1 MSFLS
6 LRERICKGAAA
17 QSLSLTD
24 SPELTESQAD
34 LLTRYLELLAKWNKA
49 YNLTAVRDPVEMVS
63 RHILDSLSI
72 APFMEGERLMDVG
85 SGPGLPGIPMAILNP
100 EKQFTVLDSNGKK
113 TRFMTQ
119 AKTDLGLENVT
130 VANCRVES
138 FEVEQP
144 FDVIM
149 SRAFSS
155 LIDMINGT
163 RHLIKADGKFL
174 AMKGI
179 FPEQELA
186 DLKQE
191 RPEISLLESHA
202 LDVPGCEAQRHLVIL
217 KADV

>member
-6 LRERICKGAAA
+6 LRERICEGAVA
-17 QSLSLTD
+17 QSLILAD
-24 SPELTESQAD
+24 SQAD
-34 LLTRYLELLAKWNKA
+34 LLTGYVELLAKWNKA
-49 YNLTAVRDPVEMVS
+49 YNLTAVRDPLEMVS
-63 RHILDSLSI
+63 RHIHDSLSI
-72 APFMEGERLMDVG
+72 APFMEGDHLMDVG

-100 EKQFTVLDSNGKK
+100 EKHYTLLDSNGKK

-119 AKTDLGLENVT
+119 AKTELGLENIT

-138 FEVEQP
+138 FEAVQP

-155 LIDMINGT
+155 LADMVNGSH
-163 RHLIKADGKFL
+163 HLIKAGGKFL
-174 AMKGI
+174 AMKGL
-179 FPEQELA
+179 FPEQELV
-186 DLKQE
+186 DLKQL

>member
-6 LRERICKGAAA
+6 LRERICEGAAA
-17 QSLSLTD
+17 QSLSLAD
-24 SPELTESQAD
+24 SQAD
-34 LLTRYLELLAKWNKA
+34 MLARYVELLAKWNRA
-49 YNLTAVRDPVEMVS
+49 YNLTAVRDPLEMVS
-63 RHILDSLSI
+63 RHIHDSLSI
-72 APFMEGERLMDVG
+72 APFMEGDYLMDVG

-100 EKQFTVLDSNGKK
+100 QKQYTLLDSNGKK

-119 AKTDLGLENVT
+119 AKTELGLENVT

-138 FEVEQP
+138 FEAHQP

-155 LIDMINGT
+155 LADMVNGT
-163 RHLIKADGKFL
+163 HHLIRAGGKFL
-174 AMKGI
+174 AMKGL
-179 FPEQELA
+179 FPEQELV
-186 DLKQE
+186 DLKQS

-202 LDVPGCEAQRHLVIL
+202 LYVPGCEAQRHLVIL

>member
-6 LRERICKGAAA
+6 LRERICEGAVA
-17 QSLSLTD
+17 QSLILAD
-24 SPELTESQAD
+24 SQAD
-34 LLTRYLELLAKWNKA
+34 LLTGYVELLAKWNKA
-49 YNLTAVRDPVEMVS
+49 YNLTAVRDPLEMVS
-63 RHILDSLSI
+63 RHIHDSLSI
-72 APFMEGERLMDVG
+72 APFMEGDHLMDVG

-100 EKQFTVLDSNGKK
+100 EKHYTLLDSNGKK

-119 AKTDLGLENVT
+119 AKTELGLENIT

-138 FEVEQP
+138 FEAIQP

-155 LIDMINGT
+155 LADMVNGSH
-163 RHLIKADGKFL
+163 HLIKAGGKFL
-174 AMKGI
+174 AMKGL
-179 FPEQELA
+179 FPEQELV
-186 DLKQE
+186 DLKQL

>member
-6 LRERICKGAAA
+6 LRERICEGAAA
-17 QSLSLTD
+17 QSLSLAD
-24 SPELTESQAD
+24 SQAD
-34 LLTRYLELLAKWNKA
+34 LLTRYVELLAKWNKA

-72 APFMEGERLMDVG
+72 APFMSGDYLMDVG

-100 EKQFTVLDSNGKK
+100 EKQFTLLDSNGKK

-119 AKTDLGLENVT
+119 AKTELGLENVI

-138 FEVEQP
+138 FEAKQP

-155 LIDMINGT
+155 LVDMIEGT
-163 RHLIKADGKFL
+163 SHLIKADGRFL
-174 AMKGI
+174 AMKGLY
-179 FPEQELA
+179 PEQELV
-186 DLKQE
+186 DLKQV
-191 RPEISLLESHA
+191 RPEISMLESHA